1 MDQADNKLARI
12 REAVIAEASQNTGM
26 FSERDFARRFGLT
39 RYVTKKVLMALEN
52 EGLIRCLPQR
62 GYQIVDYTHTDDFTM
77 QKMRCV
83 VEADAVR
90 AAARNATREDLVRLT
105 LIVGDMRVAHEKDD
119 IETYRNLDFEF
130 HRALVTASHDP
141 MFAKLFDM
149 LLALRYT
156 TSSSIPGMLDM
167 SQQDHEDILNAV
179 VAHDAAKA
187 EIAMYRHLGRSLWVE
202 LQILIGLKDDF
213 AKRAVVETERIMQ
226 ESTAG
231 EADELPAD
239 VQRGAQAAVRSS

>member
-12 REAVIAEASQNTGM
+12 REAVIAEASQSTGM

-39 RYVTKKVLMALEN
+39 RYVTKKILIALEN

-62 GYQIVDYTHTDDFTM
+62 GYQIVDYTHTNDFTM

-90 AAARNATREDLVRLT
+90 AAAKNATREDLVRLT
-105 LIVGDMRVAHEKDD
+105 LIVGDMRAAIVKEDVA
-119 IETYRNLDFEF
+119 TFRNLDFEF

-149 LLALRYT
+149 LLAMRYT
-156 TSSSIPGMLDM
+156 ALQSIPGLLEM
-167 SQQDHEDILNAV
+167 SQQDHENILQAV
-179 VAHDAAKA
+179 VEHDPAKA
-187 EIAMYRHLGRSLWVE
+187 EIAMYRHLGRSLWAE
-202 LQILIGLKDDF
+202 LQILSGLQDDF
-213 AKRAVVETERIMQ
+213 AKREVIETECIMR
-226 ESTAG
+226 ETVTN
-231 EADELPAD
+231 EADEP
-239 VQRGAQAAVRSS
+239 QGGAVSAARVAVPNS